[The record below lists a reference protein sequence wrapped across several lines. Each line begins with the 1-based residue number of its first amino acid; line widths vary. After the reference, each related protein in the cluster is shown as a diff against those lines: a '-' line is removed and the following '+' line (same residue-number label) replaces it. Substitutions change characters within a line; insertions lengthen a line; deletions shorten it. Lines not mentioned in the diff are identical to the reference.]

1 MKPMDYFQFGM
12 WDERDKLIR
21 RLNVK
26 LAVAW
31 YRWRRERHGKE
42 KETGA

>member
-1 MKPMDYFQFGM
+1 MRPVDYFRFGA
-12 WDERDKLIR
+12 WNEHDKLIR

-42 KETGA
+42 THAGA